1 MKYIQYYICLIV
13 LVTFTACEDVIEIDV
28 PEGKVRLVVEGM
40 LTDREELQTVKLKYT
55 APYFSNQPTPNVQG
69 ATVYITDDQ
78 GQEITLTETAPGV
91 YQHEFA
97 GIHGRSYELYI
108 ETAEG
113 EHYHSLKETMMPV
126 PAIDTIYAT
135 FEKASINNEEEG
147 YYVAITATD
156 PADTVNF
163 YRWRYFVNG
172 QLQHEPEDLFFGN
185 DRLIDGL
192 DGIIVNFYRDPL
204 LVGDVAIAEQMSIS
218 ENAYNFLSLLYQQTV
233 SGGAQFSPPPAP
245 IRGNI
250 IGSSDEDYA
259 LGFFMVTAITT
270 AEITI
275 KEEM

>member
-113 EHYHSLKETMMPV
+113 EHYHSLTETMMPV

-163 YRWRYFVNG
+163 YSMNPKTCFSVTT
-172 QLQHEPEDLFFGN
+172 
-185 DRLIDGL
+185 GL
-192 DGIIVNFYRDPL
+192 STAWMAL
-204 LVGDVAIAEQMSIS
+204 SSTSIATHFWW
-218 ENAYNFLSLLYQQTV
+218 ATW
-233 SGGAQFSPPPAP
+233 P
-245 IRGNI
+245 
-250 IGSSDEDYA
+250 
-259 LGFFMVTAITT
+259 
-270 AEITI
+270 
-275 KEEM
+275 